1 MSKPERPVVCVIGP
15 VQPYRGGIAQYTE
28 SLRAAFDPVAD
39 VHTFSFE
46 KQYPAM
52 LYPGETDVI
61 PGAER
66 LADVRYTISATN
78 PLSWR
83 RTVREIAALKPDL
96 VLINWWTLYWQ
107 PWTALMSSW
116 LRRRGITVVF
126 LCHNIGDHGSGGLR
140 KRLGAAMLRRA
151 DGYVVHSSML
161 AEEVSDRVPGKPV
174 LTRPL
179 PVFDNFP
186 EARENWQPR
195 GRLDLLFFGFIRP
208 YKGLDVLL
216 DAFQE
221 LADPDVALSVIG
233 ESWEDARPLH
243 ARAEALGIEMRT
255 EYVSDDEAAEY
266 FARADVVVLPYL
278 SAAGSAVIATA
289 FHHGKPVIATR
300 VGGIPDVVTAG
311 TGWLIEPA
319 SAEHLRDAIT
329 TVTRDAAREMAPA
342 VRARA
347 AEMSWPE
354 LAAAVLAEFVRT

>member
-78 PLSWR
+78 PISWR

-161 AEEVSDRVPGKPV
+161 AHEVNERVPGKPV

-216 DAFQE
+216 DAYQE

-233 ESWEDARPLH
+233 ESWEDARPCTRGRS
-243 ARAEALGIEMRT
+243 AR
-255 EYVSDDEAAEY
+255 
-266 FARADVVVLPYL
+266 
-278 SAAGSAVIATA
+278 
-289 FHHGKPVIATR
+289 H
-300 VGGIPDVVTAG
+300 
-311 TGWLIEPA
+311 
-319 SAEHLRDAIT
+319 RDADR
-329 TVTRDAAREMAPA
+329 VRQRRRGCGVLRACRRRRASLPVGRRQRGHRDGLPSRQAGDRDPC
-342 VRARA
+342 RRN
-347 AEMSWPE
+347 S
-354 LAAAVLAEFVRT
+354 